1 MLILKE
7 YKAGKISPFNFFSLV
22 FISKVLI
29 AFTSCTLVLSGE
41 YAPDILISIA
51 ISMALNFIVM
61 GIVVYACQNGKR
73 PLNNK
78 WVGLIYGVY
87 FIFIGSILVTRFS
100 FFASTE
106 LNPESKILFYC
117 AFIIAFCVYGAMLGI
132 EPVARFSLLVF
143 VITVIGIVAISM
155 FGVKEFEI
163 INLFPFSKN
172 GAKDIAVN
180 AMCFAGDASELIL
193 FLAVS
198 PKVNGGRIK
207 PLWWAMGISYVICIG
222 IMAVVIG
229 ILGDTAM
236 MSAFPMFE
244 VSQVSKFSDN
254 ERLDSVYTAFWIF
267 AVFLK
272 CTSFLYS
279 ATVVFNKAFQ
289 KLTHKQICVICGVI
303 MMAFCVLFTL
313 TNVFV
318 RIHLSL
324 IIVPYIIFGFVIP
337 IACLIFQKKDKGEIL
352 IEKF

>member
-1 MLILKE
+1 MIE
-7 YKAGKISPFNFFSLV
+7 SKAGKISPFNFFSLI
-22 FISKVLI
+22 FISKVLV

-51 ISMALNFIVM
+51 GSMLLNLVLM
-61 GIVVYACQNGKR
+61 GIVIYACKNGKS

-78 WVGLIYGVY
+78 WVGLIYGIY
-87 FIFIGSILVTRFS
+87 FIFVGSILVTRFS

-106 LNPESKILFYC
+106 LNPESQILFYC

-143 VITVIGIVAISM
+143 VITVIGIIAISL
-155 FGVKEFEI
+155 FGVHEFEI

-180 AMCFAGDASELIL
+180 ALCFAGDASELIL

-198 PKVNGGRIK
+198 PKVNGKKIK
-207 PLWWAMGISYVICIG
+207 PAFWAVGTAYAICIG

-272 CTSFLYS
+272 CTSFLYAS
-279 ATVVFNKAFQ
+279 TVVFNKAFQ
-289 KLTHKQICVICGVI
+289 KLTHKKICIICGVL
-303 MMAFCVLFTL
+303 MMVFCAFFAL
-313 TNVFV
+313 TNVFA

-324 IIVPYIIFGFVIP
+324 IIVPYIVFGFVIP
-337 IACLIFQKKDKGEIL
+337 IGCLIFQKKDKGEIL